1 MGELFI
7 VPTPIGNIAD
17 ITYRAVAVLKS
28 AELILAE
35 DTRTSSKLLNH
46 YEIKTPMQAYHMHN
60 EHRKLD
66 EVCSKLNA
74 GMSIAIISDAG
85 TPGISDPGFLL
96 VRQAL
101 SLNIKVTCLPG
112 PTALIPALVQS
123 GLTSDR
129 FIFEGFLPPK
139 KGRNKR
145 LQNIVDET
153 RTLIFYESPHK
164 LLKTLIQFSE
174 LFGADR
180 TVAVSR
186 ELSKM
191 FEETFRGKLSEAVD
205 YFSAHPP
212 KGEFVICVAGLQNK

>member
-1 MGELFI
+1 MYL
-7 VPTPIGNIAD
+7 D
-17 ITYRAVAVLKS
+17 R
-28 AELILAE
+28 
-35 DTRTSSKLLNH
+35 DT
-46 YEIKTPMQAYHMHN
+46 
-60 EHRKLD
+60 
-66 EVCSKLNA
+66 
-74 GMSIAIISDAG
+74 
-85 TPGISDPGFLL
+85 
-96 VRQAL
+96 
-101 SLNIKVTCLPG
+101 
-112 PTALIPALVQS
+112 
-123 GLTSDR
+123 
-129 FIFEGFLPPK
+129 
-139 KGRNKR
+139 

-205 YFSAHPP
+205 YFSAHHP

>member
-1 MGELFI
+1 
-7 VPTPIGNIAD
+7 
-17 ITYRAVAVLKS
+17 
-28 AELILAE
+28 
-35 DTRTSSKLLNH
+35 
-46 YEIKTPMQAYHMHN
+46 MHN

-145 LQNIVDET
+145 LQNIVNET

-174 LFGADR
+174 LFGTDR